1 MGTWLI
7 VINVVLILVAIV
19 LIISVLMQEGNRA
32 GLGAIG
38 GGAETFFG
46 KSKAKGVQGK
56 LQLITKICAIAFIIL
71 ALAGT
76 ILAARLNKTVND
88 LQTPVVTEDTLAVDA
103 TEVPEA
109 AVATPAAPEA
119 VATPAAP
126 EAAAATPVAPEA
138 PAATPEAAPEAA
150 AATPVAPEAPA
161 ATPAAVPQA

>member
-88 LQTPVVTEDTLAVDA
+88 LQMPVVTEDTLAVDA

-119 VATPAAP
+119 VATPEAAP
-126 EAAAATPVAPEA
+126 EAV
-138 PAATPEAAPEAA
+138 ATPEAAPEAA
-150 AATPVAPEAPA
+150 AATPAAPEAPA

>member
-56 LQLITKICAIAFIIL
+56 LQLITKICAIAFIVL

-88 LQTPVVTEDTLAVDA
+88 LQMPVVTEDTLAIDA

-109 AVATPAAPEA
+109 A
-119 VATPAAP
+119 ATPAAP
-126 EAAAATPVAPEA
+126 EAAATPEAAPEA
-138 PAATPEAAPEAA
+138 VATPEAAPEAA
-150 AATPVAPEAPA
+150 AATPAAPEAPA

>member
-119 VATPAAP
+119 VATPEAAP
-126 EAAAATPVAPEA
+126 EAV
-138 PAATPEAAPEAA
+138 AATPEAAPEAA

>member
-88 LQTPVVTEDTLAVDA
+88 LQMPVVTEDTLAVDA

-119 VATPAAP
+119 VATPEAAP
-126 EAAAATPVAPEA
+126 EAV
-138 PAATPEAAPEAA
+138 ATPEAAPEAA

>member
-88 LQTPVVTEDTLAVDA
+88 LQMPVVTEDTLAIDA

-109 AVATPAAPEA
+109 AATPAAPEA
-119 VATPAAP
+119 VATPEAAP
-126 EAAAATPVAPEA
+126 EAVATPA
-138 PAATPEAAPEAA
+138 AAPEAA

-161 ATPAAVPQA
+161 ATPAAPEAPAATPAAVPQA

>member
-119 VATPAAP
+119 VATPEAAP
-126 EAAAATPVAPEA
+126 EAV
-138 PAATPEAAPEAA
+138 ATPEAAPEAA

-161 ATPAAVPQA
+161 ATPEAVPQA

>member
-88 LQTPVVTEDTLAVDA
+88 LQMPVVTEDTLAVDA

-109 AVATPAAPEA
+109 AAATPA
-119 VATPAAP
+119 AAP

-150 AATPVAPEAPA
+150 AATPAAPEAPA

>member
-1 MGTWLI
+1 
-7 VINVVLILVAIV
+7 

-119 VATPAAP
+119 VATPEAAP
-126 EAAAATPVAPEA
+126 EA
-138 PAATPEAAPEAA
+138 AATPEAAPEAA
-150 AATPVAPEAPA
+150 AATPAAPEAPA